1 MVYDRLRS
9 RKGDLVRQFSGIAR
23 GALGVSLAI
32 AALLV
37 FIVPGCFRQNQ
48 DNSPISISNSQ
59 GRPMLSVT
67 CSMDGSIAYV
77 ADGRNVYRYDRNA
90 SGNGE
95 SWVCIL
101 SHGQRLE
108 MAAKHDPREPLPPE
122 GTPEKTPDAKSGG
135 TGPAGT
141 GK

>member
-1 MVYDRLRS
+1 MQTPS
-9 RKGDLVRQFSGIAR
+9 RFI
-23 GALGVSLAI
+23 GVAAGVVVVVILTCAAI
-32 AALLV
+32 
-37 FIVPGCFRQNQ
+37 PGCFRQNQ
-48 DNSPISISNSQ
+48 DNSPISINNSQ

-67 CSMDGSIAYV
+67 CSQDGSIAYV

-122 GTPEKTPDAKSGG
+122 GTQEKTPDTKSGG
-135 TGPAGT
+135 TGPTST